1 MERFPFDDDY
11 VRRLREG
18 DLDTWEHF
26 EAYFH
31 DLLLI
36 KLRRKL
42 NSTQA
47 IDDVRQ
53 EVYKRVLMKLPG
65 LADARKLGSFVNS
78 VCNLVLMEWYRDASR
93 SNANPHDSTENDIAD
108 QTNLLEELITRESD
122 ARVRRVL
129 SRLRSP
135 CDAEILRAIFL
146 DDGDKAEVCRR
157 FGVDRTYLR
166 VLLHRAKEKFRA
178 EFRRN
183 SGRLQIPETFSGQSS
198 LLM

>member
-1 MERFPFDDDY
+1 MERFPFDDEY

-18 DLDTWEHF
+18 DRETWQHF
-26 EAYFH
+26 EAYFR

-42 NSTQA
+42 HSRQA

-53 EVYKRVLMKLPG
+53 EVFKRVLMKLAG
-65 LADARKLGSFVNS
+65 LEDGRKLGAFVNS

-93 SNANPHDSTENDIAD
+93 SSANPNDSTEYDIAD
-108 QTNLLEELITRESD
+108 QTNLLEELITRESS

-129 SRLRSP
+129 SRLKPPR
-135 CDAEILRAIFL
+135 DAEILRAIFL
-146 DDGDKAEVCRR
+146 DEGDKEEVCRR

-183 SGRLQIPETFSGQSS
+183 SGRLQIAETFSGESS

>member
-1 MERFPFDDDY
+1 MERFPFDDEY

-18 DLDTWEHF
+18 DRETWQHF
-26 EAYFH
+26 EAYFR

-36 KLRRKL
+36 KLSRKL
-42 NSTQA
+42 NSKQA
-47 IDDVRQ
+47 IEDVRQ
-53 EVYKRVLMKLPG
+53 EVYKRVLMKLSELEDG
-65 LADARKLGSFVNS
+65 RKLGAFVNS
-78 VCNLVLMEWYRDASR
+78 VCNRVLWESYRDAAR
-93 SNANPHDSTENDIAD
+93 SSGSPHDSTENDIAD

-129 SRLRSP
+129 SRLKPPR
-135 CDAEILRAIFL
+135 DAEILRAIFL

-166 VLLHRAKEKFRA
+166 VLLHRAKEKFRS
-178 EFRRN
+178 EFRRK

>member
-11 VRRLREG
+11 VRRLIEG
-18 DLDTWEHF
+18 DRETWEQF
-26 EAYFH
+26 EAYFR

-42 NSTQA
+42 NTKQA

-53 EVYKRVLMKLPG
+53 EVYKRVLMKLPELKDG
-65 LADARKLGSFVNS
+65 RKLGSFVNS
-78 VCNLVLMEWYRDASR
+78 ICNLVLLEWYRDAVR

-108 QTNLLEELITRESD
+108 QTNLLEELINRESD
-122 ARVRRVL
+122 ARVRRIL
-129 SRLRSP
+129 SRLRP
-135 CDAEILRAIFL
+135 PRDAEILRAIFL

-178 EFRRN
+178 EYRRK